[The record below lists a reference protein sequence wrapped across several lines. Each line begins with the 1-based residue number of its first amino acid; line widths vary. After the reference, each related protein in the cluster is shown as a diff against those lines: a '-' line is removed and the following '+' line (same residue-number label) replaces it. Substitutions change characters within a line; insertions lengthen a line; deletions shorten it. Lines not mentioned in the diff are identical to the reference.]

1 MIAYIESKF
10 STVLDAIA
18 LNSLTL
24 LSILTMTISKE
35 TVTWVIGCLVGVTV
49 AWFNVEKALKV
60 RKERKYFEDK
70 EKFYKDED

>member
-24 LSILTMTISKE
+24 LSIITITISKE
-35 TVTWVIGCLVGVTV
+35 TITWVIGCLVGVTV

-60 RKERKYFEDK
+60 RRERKYLEDK
-70 EKFYKDED
+70 DKLYKDED